1 MAETRKNVPPPF
13 DQGVFLIHYNRGRE
27 AFQTGRYAEARK
39 ELEAAQ
45 KMRPEDS
52 EVLNLLG
59 LVYFKL
65 EALPEAEFIYRKLVR
80 GNDDVFILHSN
91 LGLILFKQKKME
103 EAEKHLLRAVELRP
117 NYAKSH
123 LYLGLLYK
131 NRGKL
136 GLALEHLKFAGAEK
150 IAREVEDGLTGQRG
164 PASTPA
170 PAPAPARPPAARV
183 EPPAS
188 PAKPQPPTSDL
199 RTMPGSGQTTAG
211 IEQGHAQPEEEDP
224 FPDIAE
230 PAPPVP
236 KPAAIA
242 QQEPS
247 PAKVEER
254 TQSRAAA
261 KLQRAVD
268 EHDFGESRRIDLR
281 RIEGASRIFRLHE
294 NGFLEINF
302 RDSVRVKRGTVSSY
316 SGNLKFKEE
325 AGPAGTSAATMVRVE
340 GEGRLI
346 VYEKGRQTFLLDLN
360 DEFIFVES
368 GHLLTLENSL
378 SSRSEPIYDSSYQ
391 NKLDT
396 VKVFGKGSLAMST
409 TIEPLTLRVNR
420 DYPLSISSRA
430 IVAWTGSLM
439 ATVVDDGNLDELM
452 AARDV
457 DAFTIRF
464 EGDGVVV
471 SER

>member
-27 AFQTGRYAEARK
+27 AFQSGRYAEARK

-45 KMRPEDS
+45 RMRPEDS

-150 IAREVEDGLTGQRG
+150 VAREVEESLGGQRVV
-164 PASTPA
+164 PQQPHPAASTP
-170 PAPAPARPPAARV
+170 
-183 EPPAS
+183 
-188 PAKPQPPTSDL
+188 DL
-199 RTMPGSGQTTAG
+199 RTVPGSNG
-211 IEQGHAQPEEEDP
+211 ISMATVEQRDSEPAEEEP
-224 FPDIAE
+224 FPEAATQVSTPVPSHVSVRE
-230 PAPPVP
+230 RTPARSAPP
-236 KPAAIA
+236 
-242 QQEPS
+242 S
-247 PAKVEER
+247 TGGDR
-254 TQSRAAA
+254 DGSRAAA
-261 KLQRAVD
+261 KLQSAVGD
-268 EHDFGESRRIDLR
+268 SDYGESRRIDLR
-281 RIEGASRIFRLHE
+281 RIEGASRIFTLHE

-302 RDSVRVKRGTVSSY
+302 TDSVRVKRGTISSY
-316 SGNLKFKEE
+316 SGNLKFREE

-340 GEGRLI
+340 GQGRLI
-346 VYEKGRQTFLLDLN
+346 VYEKSRQTFLLDLN
-360 DEFIFVES
+360 DEFIFVEG
-368 GHLLTLENSL
+368 GHLLALENSL
-378 SSRSEPIYDSSYQ
+378 SSRPEPIYDSTYQ

-439 ATVVDDGNLDELM
+439 ATVVDDGELDDLM
-452 AARDV
+452 TERD
-457 DAFTIRF
+457 DEAFTIRF

>member
-1 MAETRKNVPPPF
+1 MT
-13 DQGVFLIHYNRGRE
+13 
-27 AFQTGRYAEARK
+27 
-39 ELEAAQ
+39 
-45 KMRPEDS
+45 
-52 EVLNLLG
+52 
-59 LVYFKL
+59 
-65 EALPEAEFIYRKLVR
+65 
-80 GNDDVFILHSN
+80 
-91 LGLILFKQKKME
+91 
-103 EAEKHLLRAVELRP
+103 
-117 NYAKSH
+117 
-123 LYLGLLYK
+123 
-131 NRGKL
+131 
-136 GLALEHLKFAGAEK
+136 
-150 IAREVEDGLTGQRG
+150 
-164 PASTPA
+164 
-170 PAPAPARPPAARV
+170 
-183 EPPAS
+183 
-188 PAKPQPPTSDL
+188 
-199 RTMPGSGQTTAG
+199 GSGQPSSG
-211 IEQGHAQPEEEDP
+211 IEQGNVEPEEEDP

-230 PAPPVP
+230 PAPPAP
-236 KPAAIA
+236 KPAARA

-378 SSRSEPIYDSSYQ
+378 SSRSEPIYDSTYQ

-439 ATVVDDGNLDELM
+439 ATVVDDGNLDDLM
-452 AARDV
+452 AERDV